1 MFFFNSNPPKVDE
14 NMIIETETPIIK
26 KQELIIEKKKIIT
39 KTGSGI
45 FYKGTYKNNPV
56 SIKAIDIT
64 KNDLL
69 IRELIYWNA
78 FKNNDKILNIY
89 GVYLS
94 KKIGYIVLEDFVFT
108 MEDAI
113 KSNKIDTIEV
123 KIGLVKQIFEIL
135 LLFHN
140 DNKRLL
146 DFRPKIIGIS
156 KNGILKLLDFGKL
169 TNPEYLNNYKEI
181 EKDKIKYDPPET
193 ISNASYD
200 DLTHDI
206 WSFGCIL
213 IDIFSEK
220 NKVANYNITNI
231 DNFKN
236 LVINGNFPDYSNE
249 KFHPI
254 LMNILRKCLNKNV
267 EKRINFNDLK
277 SEIKSFVDYF
287 LSNHIDITKINIE
300 DNKKI
305 SEKLSPYHFFVVNNE
320 PKIDFKYDDINNN
333 LIDKNLSF
341 QNEINEIYENENKE
355 FNNNLEIISTALKEN
370 AELKRK
376 IIFKIKEEL
385 LKEIIEIK
393 TVIINAIGDIN
404 NSKDILLD
412 MKKNIMYLFSS
423 EYLLDDSEDLVFI
436 KLEDEKKEI
445 MNLLIKYS
453 KEELFDRITLHFNK
467 AKKLIDYY
475 KDLCTQKETLM
486 TDIIEIINNNKKK
499 YIENNELKIF
509 LPKLGINL
517 NEFKDKDLIENAKD
531 YYKDF
536 ICKPYENTNVINVFD
551 LYNKLYYQYTIN
563 SIYIYPK
570 NFSYYHEIKRK
581 LYIIGGY
588 DDEEKKGVNLVYQ
601 ISFENYNKFDNN
613 VNELDIDI
621 KQIEKMKFSHFSHS
635 LILYKDNYLIVAGG
649 DKIECEIYDIQNNI
663 WSIFPQLPFICN
675 NSILCIYYQI
685 LFLFNEDKILKIVFT
700 PFQINEKK
708 EIQINSNWDIVNFKF
723 NKQEENNK
731 YFFRNKMG
739 SYCDFTNGIIFLF
752 GGENNE
758 NKWNYKINLIDYVEV
773 SDEKNKKNKKIQKIL
788 KHNFTVEI
796 IEQNILLNSYFNS
809 NIISFQNNY
818 LIMIDN
824 KNNAI
829 EYNLNN
835 NEYFIYDK

>member
-1 MFFFNSNPPKVDE
+1 MFFFNSNPPKVTE
-14 NMIIETETPIIK
+14 NMLIETETPIIK
-26 KQELIIEKKKIIT
+26 KEEVVIEKKKIIT

-64 KNDLL
+64 KSDLL

-89 GVYLS
+89 GVYLT
-94 KKIGYIVLEDFVFT
+94 KKYGFIVLEDFVFT
-108 MEDAI
+108 LEDAI
-113 KSNKIDTIEV
+113 KSNKADTNQI

-135 LLFHN
+135 VLFHE

-169 TNPEYLNNYKEI
+169 TNPEYLINFKEI

-193 ISNASYD
+193 ISNPLFE
-200 DLTHDI
+200 DLSHDI

-213 IDIFSEK
+213 IDIFSEQ
-220 NKVANYNITNI
+220 NKVINYNITNI

-236 LVINGNFPDYSNE
+236 LVINGNFPNYSNE
-249 KFHPI
+249 NFHPI
-254 LMNILRKCLNKNV
+254 LMNILRKCLNKNI
-267 EKRINFNDLK
+267 EKRIKYTDLE
-277 SEIKSFVDYF
+277 SEIKSFIDYYF
-287 LSNHIDITKINIE
+287 SDNIDITKINID
-300 DNKKI
+300 DNQLI
-305 SEKLSPYHFFVVNNE
+305 SEKLSPYHFFVTNNE
-320 PKIDFKYDDINNN
+320 PKIDFKYKDINNN
-333 LIDKNLSF
+333 LIEKNLNY
-341 QNEINEIYENENKE
+341 QTEIREIYEKENKE
-355 FNNNLEIISTALKEN
+355 FNQNLEIISKALREN

-385 LKEIIEIK
+385 SKEIIEIK
-393 TVIINAIGDIN
+393 KVLINAIGDIN
-404 NSKDILLD
+404 NSKQILLD

-423 EYLLDDSEDLVFI
+423 HYFLDDSEDLCVV
-436 KLEDEKKEI
+436 KLEEEKKEI

-453 KEELFDRITLHFNK
+453 KEELFDRITIHFDK
-467 AKKLIDYY
+467 AKKLVDYY

-486 TDIIEIINNNKKK
+486 SDIVEIINSHKKN
-499 YIENNELKIF
+499 YIENNELKIL

-517 NEFKDKDLIENAKD
+517 TEFKDKDLIENAKE

-551 LYNKLYYQYTIN
+551 LFNKLYYQYTIN
-563 SIYIYPK
+563 SIYVYPK

-581 LYIIGGY
+581 LYITGGF
-588 DDEEKKGVNLVYQ
+588 DEEEKKGIDLVYH

-613 VNELDIDI
+613 VNELDIEV
-621 KQIEKMKFSHFSHS
+621 KEIEKMKFSHFSHS
-635 LILYKDNYLIVAGG
+635 MILYKDNYLIVAGG

-663 WSIFPQLPFICN
+663 WSLFPQLPFICN
-675 NSILCIYYQI
+675 NSILCIYHQI
-685 LFLFNEDKILKIVFT
+685 LFLFNDDKILKLVIK

-708 EIQINSNWDIVNFKF
+708 ELQLNSNWDIVDFKF
-723 NKQEENNK
+723 NNQEENKN

-739 SYCDFTNGIIFLF
+739 SYCDINNGFIFIF
-752 GGENNE
+752 GGNDNENN
-758 NKWNYKINLIDYVEV
+758 WNYKMNLIDYVEV
-773 SDEKNKKNKKIQKIL
+773 PDEKNKKNKKIQKLL
-788 KHNFTVEI
+788 KHKFTVDI
-796 IEQNILLNSYFNS
+796 IQQKILFNGYFNS

-818 LIMIDN
+818 LIMLDN

-835 NEYFIYDK
+835 NDYFIYDK